1 MTRRA
6 AALALGLVL
15 LVAVPFAGRSHAA
28 DQGLAV
34 AVMVHADR
42 PTTGVSLAELRALL
56 MLERQFWPDGSRVV
70 LMLPASS
77 SPAKA
82 VLLEQVYGMSDAAL
96 RRYWTARLFQG
107 AIPAIP
113 SSLKTTSAAVTAV
126 RQAPG
131 ALAAAPASEVPGDI
145 RVLKIDGKLPGERGY
160 PLAVPVR

>member
-6 AALALGLVL
+6 AALALIVALVL
-15 LVAVPFAGRSHAA
+15 ALPLAGRSRA

-42 PTTGVSLAELRALL
+42 PTTGVSLAELRALFT
-56 MLERQFWPDGSRVV
+56 LERQFWPDGSRVV

-113 SSLKTTSAAVTAV
+113 TSLKTTSAAVSAV

-131 ALAAAPASEVPGDI
+131 ALAAVPASEVPGDV

-160 PLAVPVR
+160 PLVRSEQ